1 MIPLSIKG
9 TKSCERKKSEYYRVD
24 AREDSFANCHLII
37 SFAVTNTVKMSY
49 DYNTQR
55 KRMALPEYGRN
66 VQKMVDHIKTIDDR
80 NERNRAART
89 IIQIM
94 GNLNP
99 HLRDEGDFKHKLW
112 DHLALIAAFELDIDP
127 PYPIPEP
134 SKFIEKPKQVPYTQG
149 DIKYL
154 HYGRIVELMIDAAVE
169 MKEGEEKEYLTTLI
183 VNQMKKAYVTWNRS
197 QVADEAIIS
206 DLKYLSGGKLKIT
219 EGVKI
224 LEIKELIP
232 PVKKKPQGKPYGKQ
246 SGRPFNKK
254 KTHNR
259 H

>member
-1 MIPLSIKG
+1 M
-9 TKSCERKKSEYYRVD
+9 
-24 AREDSFANCHLII
+24 N
-37 SFAVTNTVKMSY
+37 Y

-66 VQKMVDHIKTIDDR
+66 VQKMVDHIKTIEDR
-80 NERNRAART
+80 TERNRAAKT

-112 DHLALIAAFELDIDP
+112 DHLALIANFELDIDS

-134 SKFIEKPKQVPYTQG
+134 SKFREKPKQVPYRQG
-149 DIKYL
+149 DIRFL
-154 HYGRIVELMIDAAVE
+154 HYGRIIELMIGAAVE
-169 MKEGEEKEYLTTLI
+169 LPDGPAKEYLTTLI
-183 VNQMKKAYVTWNRS
+183 VNQMKKAYITWNRS
-197 QVADEAIIS
+197 QVADEVIFGDVKFIS
-206 DLKYLSGGKLKIT
+206 RGKLKIT

-224 LEIKELIP
+224 LEVRELLP
-232 PVKKKPQGKPYGKQ
+232 QPKRKPQGKPHGKQ
-246 SGRPFNKK
+246 PGKPFNRKK
-254 KTHNR
+254 GYTR